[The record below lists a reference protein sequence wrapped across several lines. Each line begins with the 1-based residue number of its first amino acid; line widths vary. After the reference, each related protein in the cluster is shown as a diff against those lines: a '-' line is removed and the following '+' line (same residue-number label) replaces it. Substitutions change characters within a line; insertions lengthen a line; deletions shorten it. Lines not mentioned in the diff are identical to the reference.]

1 MVMNTPMDRARL
13 VTWIATGKAREARES
28 AGWTRERVAETCRVT
43 LRTVYRWENEAR
55 VPRGDATE
63 RYYELLDRW
72 INGPE
77 MLNGKKG
84 TER

>member
-1 MVMNTPMDRARL
+1 MNTPMDRARL
-13 VTWIATGKAREARES
+13 VTWIATGRAREAREG
-28 AGWTRERVAETCRVT
+28 AGWTRVRVAETCGVT

-55 VPRGDATE
+55 VPRGAAAG
-63 RYYELLDRW
+63 RYYALLDRW

-77 MLNGKKG
+77 MLLTDEKG